1 MADENKSPQIEN
13 TAKITLEELAYMVKQ
28 MRHNQ
33 RRCERNPTPEKI
45 ATRTAWEQKV
55 ERRYC
60 RLNRYAN
67 EIILILSRYDLRR
80 IGIFLP

>member
-1 MADENKSPQIEN
+1 MADDDKAPQIEN
-13 TAKITLEELAYMVKQ
+13 PEKITAKELAEMVKQ

-55 ERRYC
+55 DGVIAV
-60 RLNRYAN
+60 LTDTQMK
-67 EIILILSRYDLRR
+67 L
-80 IGIFLP
+80 F